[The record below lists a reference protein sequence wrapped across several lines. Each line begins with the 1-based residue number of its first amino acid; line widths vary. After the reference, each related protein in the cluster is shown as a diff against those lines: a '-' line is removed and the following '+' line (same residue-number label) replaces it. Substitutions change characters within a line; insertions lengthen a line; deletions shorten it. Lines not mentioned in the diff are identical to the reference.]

1 MVVGGNDRCWTSYFH
16 SLDVVTT
23 VSISAALR
31 RCCRNPSRGRHHL
44 MYLRSLGTRTIN
56 KLNRAEELGSA
67 APATF
72 PTFRKCLIVSMAGA
86 PRATQR
92 ESSSSTTSH
101 LTGDGVFLAMAWWQ
115 PFSYQRTAYA
125 GGSASHSERDC
136 IEYISECIRLCLIG
150 IPISLGVI

>member
-23 VSISAALR
+23 FSISAALR

-92 ESSSSTTSH
+92 ESSSTTSH
-101 LTGDGVFLAMAWWQ
+101 LTGDASFWRWRGGSHSVI
-115 PFSYQRTAYA
+115 SVQRTPEARPA
-125 GGSASHSERDC
+125 IQSEIALNTSPNALVC
-136 IEYISECIRLCLIG
+136 A
-150 IPISLGVI
+150 